1 MGDRVTPEELHDWH
15 RDRHGFDCPRRTLD
29 QIIDAAAI
37 TVLGAMAGKG
47 AVLLGSVIV
56 GVPL

>member
-1 MGDRVTPEELHDWH
+1 MTR
-15 RDRHGFDCPRRTLD
+15 
-29 QIIDAAAI
+29 IIDYAGIAL
-37 TVLGAMAGKG
+37 LGAMAGKG